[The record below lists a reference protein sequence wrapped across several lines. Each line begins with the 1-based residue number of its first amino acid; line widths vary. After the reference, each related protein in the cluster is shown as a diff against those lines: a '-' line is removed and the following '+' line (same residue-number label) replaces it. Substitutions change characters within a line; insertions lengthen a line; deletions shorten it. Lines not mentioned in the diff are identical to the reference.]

1 MINQD
6 LEKRS
11 RISHLSALL
20 RFYVK
25 IHLKQLNK
33 KILILKFIKI
43 SLLQKSLEFDLRMD
57 SPNFGSIPK
66 IVIRLF
72 MVTNSFLPRVLIT

>member
-11 RISHLSALL
+11 RKSHLSALL

-25 IHLKQLNK
+25 IYLKQLNK

-43 SLLQKSLEFDLRMD
+43 SLLLKSLEFDLRMD
-57 SPNFGSIPK
+57 SPNFGSISE

>member
-1 MINQD
+1 MLNQV

-11 RISHLSALL
+11 RLSHLSALL
-20 RFYVK
+20 QFYIK
-25 IHLKQLNK
+25 IYLKQLDK
-33 KILILKFIKI
+33 KIFILKFIKI
-43 SLLQKSLEFDLRMD
+43 SLLLKFFEFDLRMD

-72 MVTNSFLPRVLIT
+72 MVTNSFLPRVLST

>member
-11 RISHLSALL
+11 RISNLSASLY
-20 RFYVK
+20 FCTK
-25 IHLKQLNK
+25 IYLKQSDKNN
-33 KILILKFIKI
+33 LILKYLKKFIAKI
-43 SLLQKSLEFDLRMD
+43 LKFDLRKD

-72 MVTNSFLPRVLIT
+72 MVTNFFLPRVLIT

>member
-6 LEKRS
+6 LENWS

-20 RFYVK
+20 QFYNK
-25 IHLKQLNK
+25 ISLKELDK

-43 SLLQKSLEFDLRMD
+43 SLLIKFW
-57 SPNFGSIPK
+57 
-66 IVIRLF
+66 
-72 MVTNSFLPRVLIT
+72 NST